1 MLLLRLCPATIGW
14 PDILHQGFG
23 CKVDDRQEDVRVEYV
38 RHYLKELWF
47 VLAGRLLSI
56 NAQYEAI
63 FFVVPTE
70 AQGALDGD
78 GLQIGIY

>member
-1 MLLLRLCPATIGW
+1 M
-14 PDILHQGFG
+14 
-23 CKVDDRQEDVRVEYV
+23 RVEYV